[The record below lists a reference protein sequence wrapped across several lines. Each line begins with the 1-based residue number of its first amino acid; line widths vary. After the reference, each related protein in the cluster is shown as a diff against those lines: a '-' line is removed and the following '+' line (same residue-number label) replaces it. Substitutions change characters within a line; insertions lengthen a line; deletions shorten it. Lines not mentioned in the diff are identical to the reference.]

1 MQQVELH
8 SHMRIEW
15 LFYTKNWFGIA
26 FAYENGLDGVSL
38 VVFVSSSGT
47 GQYILLV
54 GQHQFL
60 AAQAIRRSLEKANR
74 AVPSW
79 CTKFRCR
86 VLRPDLDLGTL
97 QRIAAQEEA
106 KECSVAAMTFAQTMF
121 WYWKERQRIIQ
132 EAKERGEKAVP
143 NKVGILRAIYNK
155 TGKNPTFDG
164 PVVCKPF
171 LAW

>member
-1 MQQVELH
+1 MG
-8 SHMRIEW
+8 
-15 LFYTKNWFGIA
+15 FA

-47 GQYILLV
+47 GQYFLLA
-54 GQHQFL
+54 GQHQFV

-86 VLRPDLDLGTL
+86 VLRPDLDQGTL

-132 EAKERGEKAVP
+132 EAKERGEKPMANRVMT
-143 NKVGILRAIYNK
+143 LRVTYDK
-155 TGKNPTFDG
+155 TGKIPKVDG
-164 PVVCKPF
+164 PVVCKPS
-171 LAW
+171 LALTWPVLFGFEMI